1 MGCNLGK
8 VFEPK
13 IANQNFIF
21 KRKKYENV
29 KNFFRITI
37 VHPTTNANVEF
48 KYFDDQQKTES
59 LMNIMNNLCFSD
71 NLMDKIDGNF
81 ISMFEEK
88 DQRFHYYVQRL
99 LGNNY
104 QMKN

>member
-13 IANQNFIF
+13 IGNQNVIF
-21 KRKKYENV
+21 KRKKNENL
-29 KNFFRITI
+29 KNYFRII
-37 VHPTTNANVEF
+37 IIHPITNANVEF

-59 LMNIMNNLCFSD
+59 LMNIMNNICFSD

-81 ISMFEEK
+81 ISIYEEK

-99 LGNNY
+99 LGNN
-104 QMKN
+104 QNEV